1 MQRPMN
7 QSRLC
12 PLFVRACVPLALLAA
27 LATGCTDALPT
38 PAESAAESDPEWD
51 SQHGALAA
59 PAAKPLAFGTAVTQN
74 AKPGQ
79 TLLWTWT
86 AAAGGTF
93 SVKVSNWKKAWMLAK
108 LQRQLPSGAWQTV
121 QTQGGAGGCLLS
133 ATPGSL
139 GQYRLAVTG
148 PGSGVG
154 VTASLSCT
162 KGVCAPPVCPATAQ
176 AAAQAA
182 KAQVVKNVLPWAK
195 GVLWMSESDYPF
207 DAVGLASAPAAN
219 LSTATLSPTPSPAEL
234 LAALGL
240 PATAP
245 TQTWPAD
252 KLYAALVQQG
262 QNAAKIQALRSAV
275 EAQGTGWTV
284 IRVGTVQVQLYLVGR
299 SPCGALVGLHT
310 VSIET

>member
-1 MQRPMN
+1 MHPPRN
-7 QSRLC
+7 
-12 PLFVRACVPLALLAA
+12 FVSIARTSVVLALLAA
-27 LATGCTDALPT
+27 LALACTDALPS
-38 PAESAAESDPEWD
+38 PAESTSEASSPWD
-51 SQHGALAA
+51 SQSGALSEA
-59 PAAKPLAFGTAVTQN
+59 PAKPLPFGTAVTQS
-74 AKPGQ
+74 AKTSQ

-93 SVKVSNWKKAWMLAK
+93 SVKISNWKKAWMLVK
-108 LQRQLPSGAWQTV
+108 LQRKLPSGLWQTL
-121 QTQGGAGGCLLS
+121 QTQGGAGGCQLG
-133 ATPGSL
+133 ATPSSP
-139 GQYRLAVTG
+139 GQFRLAVSG
-148 PGSGVG
+148 PVGGVG
-154 VTASLSCT
+154 VTASLSCN

-176 AAAQAA
+176 AAADTA

-207 DAVGLASAPAAN
+207 DAVGLPPLPGAP
-219 LSTATLSPTPSPAEL
+219 LSTATLPIQPTPAEL

-240 PATAP
+240 PANTP

-262 QNAAKIQALRSAV
+262 QNPGKIQDLRSAV

-284 IRVGTVQVQLYLVGR
+284 IRVGTVQVHVYLIGR